1 MQLEEEEHIQVSG
14 GSAATTHEEEVKEDI
29 QITTTYEDEEYQTN
43 ESALKRGMI
52 GINSTDEEMLRRAI
66 NNISSPDHQSIQSVQ
81 VTSYK
86 PLSNN
91 DEGDVLM
98 FHTYDQHSVVSGLQP
113 YYHISSSEE
122 DNSQYTHLMPV

>member
-29 QITTTYEDEEYQTN
+29 QITTTYEDEEYQNN

-66 NNISSPDHQSIQSVQ
+66 NNILSPDHQSIQSVQ
-81 VTSYK
+81 VTSY
-86 PLSNN
+86 
-91 DEGDVLM
+91 
-98 FHTYDQHSVVSGLQP
+98 
-113 YYHISSSEE
+113 
-122 DNSQYTHLMPV
+122 